1 MMTPVTMRP
10 QRRTI
15 ATALLT
21 PLLAVVA
28 GCWQGSQ
35 EPAPLTV
42 ARTSPVLGDASAPVL
57 LNDALTVYFSAA
69 LQGLSI
75 TEDSVTLLDD
85 QGYQVPGRLET
96 GDNWISF
103 VPHPPLSPGLE
114 DGSFLPGAHYRLQ
127 LAGQPR
133 PDSIRSSDG
142 RWLEAAVTLDVY
154 VAERDDA
161 PAGLPSILRPPASE
175 LPFLVRRPE
184 VPLPIPSDDPR
195 LVVHFTQP
203 VLPLSA
209 RSAAFQVQ
217 VLGQSTELVPR
228 GVEVVTTPLDALPG
242 CSVALDLGAVPRTS
256 EGLDRP
262 LKSGD
267 WISVSV
273 RQGGGLCDY
282 RGQLPLPGAPAIWSV
297 VAGDTVP
304 ICVWPEDE
312 IGYAGARA
320 LAPGFEVRGERL
332 MPRARVEAGNGS
344 LGVFRPLRDTT
355 LRPGQPFDRGDGE
368 LCVSDGA
375 VFAFSS
381 VDVPRDVTVTVDA
394 RSGPV
399 QLCATGGVRVVGT
412 LALLAPCIDPPD
424 ALFSSQPA
432 ADLIE
437 IAPVSVVAAGAVV
450 VEGAIQREG
459 GSGSDGAAL
468 LLAGIAGISLE
479 GPLPPRTMLVV
490 ETRFPGAGAEIRGAR
505 GASRVYPATF
515 TDGLAPGSSFA
526 VAARLPWR
534 QLPAHIDAGLLQV
547 EHVAPGVRIDWQSTA
562 ADPISGASPDLREG
576 RMGRWQPIRS
586 GGVAV
591 SGAGDFVRLRL
602 RAELRSDAPLP
613 EIRRLRLVQPR

>member
-1 MMTPVTMRP
+1 MMISVTMRP

-28 GCWQGSQ
+28 GCWQGAQ
-35 EPAPLTV
+35 GAAPLVV

-69 LQGLSI
+69 LRSLSI

-127 LAGQPR
+127 LAGHPR

-175 LPFLVRRPE
+175 LPFLARRPE
-184 VPLPIPSDDPR
+184 VPLPLPSDDPR

-203 VLPLSA
+203 VLPLSV
-209 RSAAFQVQ
+209 RPAAFQVQ

-256 EGLDRP
+256 EGHERP
-262 LKSGD
+262 LKRGD

-273 RQGGGLCDY
+273 RQGGGLSDY
-282 RGQLPLPGAPAIWSV
+282 RGRRPLPGAPAIWSV
-297 VAGDTVP
+297 IAGDTVP
-304 ICVWPEDE
+304 VCVWPEE
-312 IGYAGARA
+312 ERGYDGARP
-320 LAPGFEVRGERL
+320 LAPGFEVRGERVL
-332 MPRARVEAGNGS
+332 PRVRVEAGNGR
-344 LGVFRPLRDTT
+344 LGAFRPLRDTT

-375 VFAFSS
+375 TFAFSS
-381 VDVPRDVTVTVDA
+381 IDVPRDVTVTVDA
-394 RSGPV
+394 QSGPL
-399 QLCATGGVRVVGT
+399 QLCATGGVRIAGVLKLV
-412 LALLAPCIDPPD
+412 APCIDPPGD
-424 ALFSSQPA
+424 RFAPQPA

-459 GSGSDGAAL
+459 GSDSDGPAL
-468 LLAGIAGISLE
+468 LLAGIAGVALQ

-490 ETRFPGAGAEIRGAR
+490 ETRISGAGAEIQGAR

-515 TDGLAPGSSFA
+515 TDGLAPGGSFE
-526 VAARLPWR
+526 VSARLPWR
-534 QLPAHIDAGLLQV
+534 QFPPHIDAGVLQL
-547 EHVAPGVRIDWQSTA
+547 EHVAPGVRVDWQSTSA
-562 ADPISGASPDLREG
+562 EPISGASPDLREG
-576 RMGRWQPIRS
+576 RMGRWRPIRR

-602 RAELRSDAPLP
+602 RAAVRSDAPLP
-613 EIRRLRLVQPR
+613 EIRRLRLVRPR